1 MPRFRRGAVSAICEV
16 VNVAGTVCAPLKL
29 TSGICN
35 PLETISDALDFI
47 GSGLNALYET
57 IKNAFY
63 FNIIKKWYLIGLN
76 DVSKTAAA
84 MVAEIASYFSFHSYI
99 IYTSL
104 SFLTKWTS
112 LLLIL
117 MLLQSALYLQHYLTQ
132 IDFDN
137 NYISLNFRR
146 FDRDCRRLGRPSALP
161 LQKNETS
168 QYISTATIALNGTEI
183 KKSVLSILQLL
194 LNMIFYAVVVFFDY
208 VFYYVVYLV
217 HTYGNVHIDF
227 SGSINIYFAITGD
240 GWIANLLQGLISG
253 INIKDNYYT
262 QYNVTQCLPYPSYP
276 DTNNF
281 YLLLALIGG
290 VLATILL
297 QSYCYRLKRALCGF
311 FYKKREE
318 ERIRYLHT
326 KILHHRKFKLQ
337 QMKFRLKNSKQ
348 ERDAQQTL
356 AKLPLIGKIFHNKGH
371 KRSCLHCGVLDDDAP
386 HFYTCSRTSCYA
398 DYCENC
404 FNEMGKQCLLCS
416 KKDHWPNQEE
426 LWEDISPDLPFS
438 SSFESKHESEARIN
452 TSDKLPLLQGTEGN
466 ALTTLG
472 LNNLAFSAESQPAY
486 PDFSLGLVTRSKGH
500 TPPTL
505 TWKTSSALAAVLD
518 PESLSTLSQSAPSN
532 QEKTAHK
539 THHNMD
545 TRSRLTHEGHM
556 KVPLH
561 ERKRNLKSNE
571 ESPHRTNIA
580 SKSHQESHHMATT
593 EKKTNS
599 RSIQEGQ
606 SKNKESSIEMN
617 TRSQLTQQGSIATN
631 MSTKF

>member
-1 MPRFRRGAVSAICEV
+1 MGGAF
-16 VNVAGTVCAPLKL
+16 CAPLKL
-29 TSGICN
+29 TSGICT

-84 MVAEIASYFSFHSYI
+84 MVAEIASYFSFHTYI

-117 MLLQSALYLQHYLTQ
+117 MLLQSALYLQHYLSQ

-146 FDRDCRRLGRPSALP
+146 FDRDCRRLGKASALP

-183 KKSVLSILQLL
+183 KKSILSILQLL
-194 LNMIFYAVVVFFDY
+194 LNIIFYAVVVFFDY

-217 HTYGNVHIDF
+217 HTYGNVYIDF
-227 SGSINIYFAITGD
+227 SGSINIYFAITGN

-262 QYNVTQCLPYPSYP
+262 QYNVTKCLPNPSYP

-281 YLLLALIGG
+281 YLLLALNGG

-297 QSYCYRLKRALCGF
+297 QSYCYRLKRALCGL
-311 FYKKREE
+311 FYKTREE
-318 ERIRYLHT
+318 ERIRYLHN

-337 QMKFRLKNSKQ
+337 QMKFQLKNSKQ
-348 ERDAQQTL
+348 ERDAHQTL
-356 AKLPLIGKIFHNKGH
+356 AKMPLIGKIFHDKSH

-416 KKDHWPNQEE
+416 KKDHWQNQGE
-426 LWEDISPDLPFS
+426 LWEGISPDLPFS
-438 SSFESKHESEARIN
+438 SSFENKHESEARIDP
-452 TSDKLPLLQGTEGN
+452 SDKLPLLHGTEGN
-466 ALTTLG
+466 DLTFQG
-472 LNNLAFSAESQPAY
+472 LNNLAFSGKPQAAHPGS
-486 PDFSLGLVTRSKGH
+486 SLGLVSKLTGH

-505 TWKTSSALAAVLD
+505 TGKTSSTLAAVPH
-518 PESLSTLSQSAPSN
+518 PESLSTFSESASSD
-532 QEKTAHK
+532 QEKSTHK
-539 THHNMD
+539 THLNVD
-545 TRSRLTHEGHM
+545 TGSRLTHEGHTE
-556 KVPLH
+556 VPLH
-561 ERKRNLKSNE
+561 ETNRSLKSNE
-571 ESPHRTNIA
+571 ESPKKMNVA
-580 SKSHQESHHMATT
+580 SKSHQDSHHMATA
-593 EKKTNS
+593 KKGTSS

-606 SKNKESSIEMN
+606 GKNKESPIEMD
-617 TRSQLTQQGSIATN
+617 TRSQIPQQGSIATN
-631 MSTKF
+631 KSTKF